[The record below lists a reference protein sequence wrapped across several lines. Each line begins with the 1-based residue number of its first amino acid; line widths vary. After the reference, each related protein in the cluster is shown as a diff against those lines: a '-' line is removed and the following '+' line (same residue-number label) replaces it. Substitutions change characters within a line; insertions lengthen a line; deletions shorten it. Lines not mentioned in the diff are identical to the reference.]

1 FTDIILGT
9 YHDNIRHIHCCHSP
23 NEPTEPNLL
32 AILTCPPSDKAR
44 KMPILQYLANKLVS
58 DFDLLY
64 DLEDDDG
71 EFLIDRRLV
80 FNLEDHA
87 WPIAKNADI
96 ILGHGV
102 SLRAILGSEAIE
114 GMFKTIL
121 QCLSDWKESEL
132 YRFHI
137 NDINQLGRLRVT
149 AAYKKLEK
157 EVVKHSQNSKRK
169 AQVANLD
176 IPDSTQRAN

>member
-1 FTDIILGT
+1 DIILGT
-9 YHDNIRHIHCCHSP
+9 YADDISHNFCCHSP
-23 NEPTEPNLL
+23 KEPTEPNLI
-32 AILTCPPSDKAR
+32 AILTCPPSDKSR
-44 KMPILQYLANKLVS
+44 KMPIMQYLANKLVL

-64 DLEDDDG
+64 NLEDDNG
-71 EFLIDRRLV
+71 EFLIDRRLI
-80 FNLEDHA
+80 FNLEDHT
-87 WPIAKNADI
+87 WPIAKNADV
-96 ILGHGV
+96 ILQQGV

-114 GMFKTIL
+114 GMFKTLL
-121 QCLSDWKESEL
+121 QCLSDWKESAL
-132 YRFHI
+132 YQIHI

-157 EVVKHSQNSKRK
+157 DVVKHSQNPKRK